1 MPGAFSF
8 CFGIVLDDGKS
19 VEGYRRVLKRSETNQ
34 DEAH

>member
-8 CFGIVLDDGKS
+8 CFGIALDHGKP
-19 VEGYRRVLKRSETNQ
+19 VKGYRRVLKRSETNQ